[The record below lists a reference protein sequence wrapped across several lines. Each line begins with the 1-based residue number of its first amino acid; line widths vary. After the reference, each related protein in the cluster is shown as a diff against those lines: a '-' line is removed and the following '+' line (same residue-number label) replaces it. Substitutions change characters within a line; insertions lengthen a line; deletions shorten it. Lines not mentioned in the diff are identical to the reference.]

1 MRFFQKLLQ
10 KSAATKILIIFLSVG
25 IVTCS
30 AVTVWAVFFRKPS
43 GPAITPDYAPGK
55 LDPNAEKI
63 TGDDTGKLETPS
75 GGGAISL
82 QYVDKVTINLSD
94 KKAYLSYSNPSKST
108 QNIVLQI
115 VIKDQVVVQSERIEP
130 GYRVKELPLLEGAE
144 ELLSE
149 GTYTDAFFKILSYNP
164 ETGEK
169 AMIDTKAEITVTVQ
183 K

>member
-1 MRFFQKLLQ
+1 MSELQ
-10 KSAATKILIIFLSVG
+10 KSKKTKILIILLLIG
-25 IVTCS
+25 IVICI
-30 AVTVWAVFFRKPS
+30 AVTVWAVFFREPKKIPS
-43 GPAITPDYAPGK
+43 PDYAPGR

-63 TGDDTGKLETPS
+63 EGDSTGKLETPA

-82 QYVDKVTINLSD
+82 QYEDQVTIHLSE
-94 KKAYLSYSNPSKST
+94 KKAYLNYSNPSRST

-115 VIKDQVVVQSERIEP
+115 VIGGQVIVQSERIEP
-130 GYRVKELPLLEGAE
+130 GYRVRELPLLDGAE
-144 ELLSE
+144 KLLSE
-149 GTYTDAFFKILSYNP
+149 GIYTDAVFKILSYNP

>member
-1 MRFFQKLLQ
+1 MSKVQNNKKARL
-10 KSAATKILIIFLSVG
+10 LIILLSVG
-25 IVTCS
+25 IVVCV
-30 AVTVWAVFFRKPS
+30 AVTIWAVFFREPKKI
-43 GPAITPDYAPGK
+43 ITPDYAPGK

-63 TGDDTGKLETPS
+63 TGEDTGKLETPS

-82 QYVDKVTINLSD
+82 QYVDKVTIDLSE

-130 GYRVKELPLLEGAE
+130 GYQVKVLPLLAGADK
-144 ELLSE
+144 LLSK
-149 GTYTDAFFKILSYNP
+149 GTYTDAVFKILSYNP

-169 AMIDTKAEITVTVQ
+169 AMIDTKAEITVIVQ
-183 K
+183 E

>member
-1 MRFFQKLLQ
+1 MSETQNSKKIR
-10 KSAATKILIIFLSVG
+10 ILIIVLSVG
-25 IVTCS
+25 IVVCM
-30 AVTVWAVFFRKPS
+30 AVTIWALFFRESPKV
-43 GPAITPDYAPGK
+43 ITPDYAPGK

-63 TGDDTGKLETPS
+63 TGDDTSKLETPS

-82 QYVDKVTINLSD
+82 QYVDKVTIDLSD
-94 KKAYLSYSNPSKST
+94 KKAYLNYSNPSKST

-130 GYRVKELPLLEGAE
+130 GYQVKELPLLAGAE
-144 ELLSE
+144 KILVE
-149 GTYTDAFFKILSYNP
+149 GVYTDAAFKVLSYNP

-183 K
+183 E